1 MLKIVPGVLNGN
13 ELHRQADSMI
23 GVSHADR
30 LIKRNQL
37 VLFPVGKQQGWII
50 LRHIENGTCRPVQ
63 VRFVLL
69 GSVKELYDDFAD
81 AVLDL
86 HGTYGEVRY
95 SVVRRRGLDLAG
107 DLLPAGIA
115 VLVPALPASAVNSKY
130 RWCRCAVAVLRNKNV
145 HQQGPSSA
153 GAVLNVGDDSK
164 FPFGCL
170 CRNEKQPEHQ
180 AKQAKPH

>member
-37 VLFPVGKQQGWII
+37 VLFPVGKQQGWMI
-50 LRHIENGTCRPVQ
+50 LRHIENGTCLPVQ

-69 GSVKELYDDFAD
+69 GSSKELYDDFAG
-81 AVLDL
+81 AVLEL

-107 DLLPAGIA
+107 DLLPTPITFQSRARIR
-115 VLVPALPASAVNSKY
+115 SRDQFSKVAA
-130 RWCRCAVAVLRNKNV
+130 CRCSGHANSVGVDAILSCVRPQKPNGALAVFDIC
-145 HQQGPSSA
+145 GE
-153 GAVLNVGDDSK
+153 G
-164 FPFGCL
+164 
-170 CRNEKQPEHQ
+170 
-180 AKQAKPH
+180 